1 MHKWASE
8 YRPGEPSRC
17 TTRGKRVKEINAK
30 GQRTRGEEPPRAR
43 IREKGAVRGREGERD
58 SRGRSAE
65 SGRTAPGRKERTGK
79 KRQGKPEKTSN
90 DSKKLLLT
98 IFDFLVRRNRSWKAL
113 YATAGVATPPAF
125 TAELATYS
133 SNLRQLS
140 VFFLSA
146 ATFRPPCFV
155 APSYLVFVPFA
166 AQSLKL
172 SFRAPFPYFSF
183 NPVAV

>member
-1 MHKWASE
+1 M
-8 YRPGEPSRC
+8 GL
-17 TTRGKRVKEINAK
+17 
-30 GQRTRGEEPPRAR
+30 
-43 IREKGAVRGREGERD
+43 REGEGERD

-155 APSYLVFVPFA
+155 TPSYLVFVPLA